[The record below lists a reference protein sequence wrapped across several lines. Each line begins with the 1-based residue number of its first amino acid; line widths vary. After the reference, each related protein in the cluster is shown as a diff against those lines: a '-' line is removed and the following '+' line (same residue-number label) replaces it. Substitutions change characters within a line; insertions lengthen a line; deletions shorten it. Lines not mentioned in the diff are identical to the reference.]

1 MNEIKNEIPIDNQK
15 LNINKNIT
23 TPIKNN
29 DEMNMIQDMKI
40 DGDVDNN
47 LQNLRDKNVDNTA
60 NALKKK
66 HGTCNQC
73 IIF

>member
-29 DEMNMIQDMKI
+29 DNMTMIVDMKY
-40 DGDVDNN
+40 DSEDKDA
-47 LQNLRDKNVDNTA
+47 QNIRKQNAENGA
-60 NALKKK
+60 NELKKK